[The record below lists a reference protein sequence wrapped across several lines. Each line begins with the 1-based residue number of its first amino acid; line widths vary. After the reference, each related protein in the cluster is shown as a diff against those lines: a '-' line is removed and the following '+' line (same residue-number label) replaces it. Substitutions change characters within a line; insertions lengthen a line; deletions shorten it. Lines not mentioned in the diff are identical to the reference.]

1 MYLGSTSE
9 RAFECK
15 TRRRDH
21 RVKHVITATAA
32 RVGRKRLK
40 TTCFGT
46 RRGLSLLGTDF
57 PSPTAGHDGYTIKA
71 PGATTIGSG
80 DPPDGERSRVFTI
93 AITAPQHAHIIG
105 ARVLTQASAR
115 PGSN

>member
-9 RAFECK
+9 GISAQE
-15 TRRRDH
+15 RRRDH
-21 RVKHVITATAA
+21 RVKLAITTTAA
-32 RVGRKRLK
+32 RIGRKRLK
-40 TTCFGT
+40 TACFGT